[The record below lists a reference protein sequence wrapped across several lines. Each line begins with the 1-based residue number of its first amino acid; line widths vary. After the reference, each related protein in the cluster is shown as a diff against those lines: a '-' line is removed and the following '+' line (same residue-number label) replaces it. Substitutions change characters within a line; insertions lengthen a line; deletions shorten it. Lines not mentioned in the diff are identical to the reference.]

1 MEFKPFDARH
11 YPTLAVSKGY
21 EEWARTY
28 DSVVQDEMDLRL
40 LARLGEVEWAAA
52 DRVLDLACGTG
63 RIGKWLRAQGVATI
77 DGLDLTPAMLAQARA
92 RGVYDQLLE
101 GDVRATGLADATYD
115 LALMVLADEHLD
127 ELGSLY
133 REVARIT
140 AGGGRFVLVGY
151 HPHFMLNG
159 IPTHFNRADGQPVAI
174 ETYVHL
180 ISDHVKAAHR
190 SGWALVELEEG
201 LVDQTWIAKK
211 PKWARYEHHPVS
223 FAAVWRR
230 S

>member
-11 YPTLAVSKGY
+11 YPTLAVSEGY
-21 EEWARTY
+21 AEWARTY
-28 DSVVQDEMDLRL
+28 DAVVQDEMDLRL

-52 DRVLDLACGTG
+52 GRVLDLACGTG
-63 RIGKWLRAQGVATI
+63 RIGQWLRAQGVGRLE
-77 DGLDLTPAMLAQARA
+77 GLDFTPAMLAGARA
-92 RGVYDQLLE
+92 RGIYDRLLE
-101 GDVRATGLADATYD
+101 GDVRATGLPDASYD

-127 ELGSLY
+127 ELGTLY

-140 AGGGRFVLVGY
+140 TAGGRFVLVGY

-159 IPTHFNRADGQPVAI
+159 IPTHFNREDGQPVAI

-180 ISDHVKAAHR
+180 MSDHVKAAQR
-190 SGWALVELEEG
+190 GGWTLIELDEG
-201 LVDQTWIAKK
+201 LVDQAWLAKK

-223 FAAVWRR
+223 FAAVWQR

>member
-11 YPTLAVSKGY
+11 YPTLAVSEGY

-28 DSVVQDEMDLRL
+28 DTVVQDEMDLRL
-40 LARLGEVEWAAA
+40 LARLGEIEWAAA
-52 DRVLDLACGTG
+52 RRVLDLACGTG
-63 RIGKWLRAQGVATI
+63 RIGQWLRAQGVQRL
-77 DGLDLTPAMLAQARA
+77 DGLDFTPAMLARARA
-92 RGVYDQLLE
+92 RGVYDDLLE
-101 GDVRATGLADATYD
+101 GDVRVTGLPAAAYD
-115 LALMVLADEHLD
+115 LTLMVLADEHLD

-140 AGGGRFVLVGY
+140 AAGGRFVLVGY

-159 IPTHFNRADGQPVAI
+159 IPTHFNREGGQPVAI
-174 ETYVHL
+174 ETHVHL
-180 ISDHVKAAHR
+180 MSDHVKAAHR
-190 SGWALVELEEG
+190 SGWTLTLLEEG
-201 LVDQTWIAKK
+201 LVDQAWLAKK

>member
-11 YPTLAVSKGY
+11 YPTLGVSEGY
-21 EEWARTY
+21 EAWARTY
-28 DSVVQDEMDLRL
+28 DTVVQDEMDLRL
-40 LARLGEVEWAAA
+40 LARLAEVDWTATR
-52 DRVLDLACGTG
+52 RVLDLACGTG
-63 RIGKWLRAQGVATI
+63 RIGKWLREQGVARL
-77 DGLDLTPAMLAQARA
+77 DGLDLTPAMLAKARL
-92 RGVYDQLLE
+92 RGVYDDLAQ
-101 GDVRATGLADATYD
+101 GDVRATGLPDATYD

-127 ELGSLY
+127 DLGRLY
-133 REVARIT
+133 REVARIAT
-140 AGGGRFVLVGY
+140 ADGRFVLVGY

-159 IPTHFNRADGQPVAI
+159 IPTHFNRDDGQPVAI

-180 ISDHVKAAHR
+180 MSDHVKAAHR
-190 SGWALVELEEG
+190 AGFTLAELEEG
-201 LVDQTWIAKK
+201 LVDEAWLAKK

>member
-11 YPTLAVSKGY
+11 YPTLSVDEGY

-28 DSVVQDEMDLRL
+28 DTVVQDEMDLRL
-40 LARLGEVEWAAA
+40 LARLDVDWAAA
-52 DRVLDLACGTG
+52 KRALDLACGTG
-63 RIGKWLRAQGVATI
+63 RIGQWLRAQGVATI
-77 DGLDLTPAMLAQARA
+77 DGLDLTPAMLAKARA
-92 RGVYDQLLE
+92 RGVYDTLME
-101 GDVRATGLADATYD
+101 GDVRATGLPDARYD

-127 ELGSLY
+127 ELGSIY

-140 AGGGRFVLVGY
+140 ALGGRFVLVGY

-159 IPTHFNRADGQPVAI
+159 IPTHFNREGGQPVAI

-180 ISDHVKAAHR
+180 LSDHVKAAHR
-190 SGWALVELEEG
+190 SGWTLRELEEG
-201 LVDQTWIAKK
+201 LVDQAWLAKK
-211 PKWARYEHHPVS
+211 PKWAKYEHHPVS

-230 S
+230 A